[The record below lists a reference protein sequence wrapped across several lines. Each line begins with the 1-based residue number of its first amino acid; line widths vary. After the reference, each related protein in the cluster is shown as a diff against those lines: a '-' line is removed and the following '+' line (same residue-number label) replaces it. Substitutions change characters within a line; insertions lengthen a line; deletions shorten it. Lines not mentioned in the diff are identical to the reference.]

1 MTAVGSGPE
10 GECVRAGQV
19 IWGSATNC
27 GRVRRVNEDAMLALP
42 DVFVV
47 ADGMGGHRAGDVAAR
62 TVIDEFAGAQ
72 GTAVRHDREWVT
84 QRVRRAGRTIRQGS
98 GGGATVVG
106 LVAEPGRWLAFNI
119 GDSRAYACYQGTLQQ
134 ITTDHS
140 VVQELV
146 DSGELD
152 RADMRTH
159 PQRHVITR
167 AIGLVGD
174 SRPDF
179 FPLPI
184 REGERLLLCS
194 DGLTNELT
202 EPQIQSVLS
211 SQVDPQLTAD
221 ALVLAAVRAG
231 GRDNVTV
238 VVVDVLAVPGT
249 TPSEDTRPRV
259 LPVESLEEDLER
271 TLPMPWAA
279 LPVPASGGS
288 SG

>member
-1 MTAVGSGPE
+1 M
-10 GECVRAGQV
+10 RAGQV
-19 IWGSATNC
+19 NWGSATNR

-47 ADGMGGHRAGDVAAR
+47 SDGMGGHRAGDVAAR
-62 TVIDEFAGAQ
+62 TVIDEFAGAH
-72 GTAVRHDREWVT
+72 TSADPRDREWVT
-84 QRVRRAGRTIRQGS
+84 QRVRRAGRSIRQGS

-119 GDSRAYACYQGTLQQ
+119 GDSRAYACYQGTMQQ

-152 RADMRTH
+152 RAGMRTH

-174 SRPDF
+174 SHPDF
-179 FPLPI
+179 FQLPI

-202 EPQIQSVLS
+202 EAQIHSVLA
-211 SQVDPQLTAD
+211 SQIDPQLAAD

-238 VVVDVLAVPGT
+238 VVVDVLAVPGAAA
-249 TPSEDTRPRV
+249 SEDTRPRE
-259 LPVESLEEDLER
+259 LPVEPLEEDIES

-279 LPVPASGGS
+279 LPVPASRGS
-288 SG
+288 SR